1 MRWVYDGW
9 DETVPLDESLTVD
22 LRVVHQLLIVVLL
35 VAGVLVENVQIVSES
50 TDDEAVVELSHHFHP
65 SEAVL
70 HVIPLQI
77 DHFAQFQRQL
87 RLHDTLGRIRTL

>member
-1 MRWVYDGW
+1 
-9 DETVPLDESLTVD
+9 
-22 LRVVHQLLIVVLL
+22 
-35 VAGVLVENVQIVSES
+35 VLVENVQVITES

-70 HVIPLQI
+70 HIISFQI

-87 RLHDTLGRIRTL
+87 RLHNTLGGIGTL